1 MNEINEGW
9 PSVDSG
15 LSKKRKSM
23 TRAHGG
29 WANPLSARRRV
40 RMAIRFA
47 LSAILLLSSVSGCG
61 DRNTSAKTGSQGL
74 SLDRIVANGNSY
86 VVARIDLRCAKLSLA
101 WKDSKGNGYRSFD
114 SLIRSRPHLVEFA
127 TNAGIFDP
135 THTPCGWHVEDGKVL
150 ISLNVGEGEGNFY
163 LKPNGVFLID
173 DKGARVLATQDAARL
188 NNVSVA
194 TQSGPLLLQGGR
206 IPLTRRSG
214 AGWGFFRLR
223 RFVSSSLNSRSA
235 FTTSLL
241 SLKTTSAA
249 RTRCIWMARSPSFM
263 LPSLA

>member
-1 MNEINEGW
+1 
-9 PSVDSG
+9 
-15 LSKKRKSM
+15 
-23 TRAHGG
+23 
-29 WANPLSARRRV
+29 
-40 RMAIRFA
+40 MAIRFA

-135 THTPCGWHVEDGKVL
+135 THTRGWHVEDGKVL

-206 IPLTRRSG
+206 IHPKFTPGSSNKAIRSG
-214 AGWGFFRLR
+214 VGVLSPTKICFVISEQPVSFHDFASFFKNNLGCQDALYLDGAISKFYAPQLGLTDGSGDFAGMFY
-223 RFVSSSLNSRSA
+223 VV
-235 FTTSLL
+235 
-241 SLKTTSAA
+241 KDA
-249 RTRCIWMARSPSFM
+249 R
-263 LPSLA
+263 